1 MRIGLLGLALAG
13 LFSSTAMAAGPQL
26 ISAEQ
31 FGGDW
36 PFTVE
41 EMHLSCFPGRALVV
55 SDAETG
61 VMYPLNGVASAKAG
75 ALGLEPI
82 GKVWRDDPGNSGA
95 KISLGPVIEQ
105 GLLLCK

>member
-1 MRIGLLGLALAG
+1 MRNGLAGLALAG
-13 LFSSTAMAAGPQL
+13 LFSSAAVAAGPQL

-31 FGGDW
+31 FGDGW

-41 EMHLSCFPGRALVV
+41 EMHLSCFPGSVLVV

-61 VMYPLNGVASAKAG
+61 VMYPLNGTAKAKAG

-82 GKVWRDDPGNSGA
+82 EKVWRDDPDIAGA
-95 KISLGPVIEQ
+95 KVSLGAVIEQ
-105 GLLLCK
+105 GLPLCK